1 MPSDV
6 LTLCFHT
13 RDAVERRGSSFTFEM
28 PSNRLRMPA
37 AKVALASCEFPMVQ
51 WTLEE
56 SFNRLY
62 TNEGVRIDDASMQ
75 TFSVAVKTPESREE
89 VCVKVH
95 LIRLNPVESAK
106 EFAGTHL
113 EVRFAHPHGL
123 HDKHSHACLIGDAR
137 GDVALMGSAA
147 SIVDERTIRLPSTRG
162 SGASFLYTPT
172 FPSVSFVCETLTHAL
187 KEHRSTLQVAVRL
200 EYDAE
205 RDIVRTVFFDAP
217 DGCLVRVLP
226 SRLSAAL
233 GISSMPH
240 RISEDGRSVPSEPT
254 GLWDYVELP
263 PGFYTPCHRPL
274 GTGAPMR
281 ISSEFEGAV
290 NRLYFPLVTS
300 DDGKTA
306 KKHAIVFTDSDGR
319 PHTAAFPSGRYTP
332 QTFCLQLEEAMTRS
346 VQKLRPDLEFT
357 VSHNEDRFCFACE
370 STRDGRVESATFG
383 LLFNHPVCFDPRRIG
398 FPAQPLFGCATYV
411 ASSRTRFTGGMQRAA
426 SNVVR
431 ISEIPGQ
438 KRFSFHSTTPPLMV
452 SVVVDRRPGLV
463 NVRTH
468 VNGLPFAHGY
478 QKGDVV
484 CISSIETRNV
494 KIRSEEEDGN
504 VDVDERGAETVDCTA
519 ARIPSKCSCVVLEC
533 SSTDAC
539 FLSLS
544 VPSSLSGIGDKDT
557 SFYVRGYAEPWNM
570 CLQTQIRAGP
580 HAGVSTTCDSLGSR
594 RFHTQRERRDGPA
607 IRCTARALPGPSGLR
622 APHVFRKLWKH
633 LDAFVRGENRSVFC
647 KLSLYPLF
655 REERMLPRDTTLL
668 RDNMSRFTIAFWNPD
683 LRTPYH
689 FHGAEFSFSLSFVS
703 TGPEGL

>member
-95 LIRLNPVESAK
+95 LPIRLNPVESAK

-300 DDGKTA
+300 DDGKTCQKA
-306 KKHAIVFTDSDGR
+306 RHRIYGQRRSSPHGSLSEWSVHASDILPATRGSDDAFR
-319 PHTAAFPSGRYTP
+319 PEVETG
-332 QTFCLQLEEAMTRS
+332 
-346 VQKLRPDLEFT
+346 LEFT

-370 STRDGRVESATFG
+370 STRRSRGVRDVRSSVQP
-383 LLFNHPVCFDPRRIG
+383 PVCFDPRRIG
-398 FPAQPLFGCATYV
+398 FPAQPL
-411 ASSRTRFTGGMQRAA
+411 S
-426 SNVVR
+426 
-431 ISEIPGQ
+431 
-438 KRFSFHSTTPPLMV
+438 
-452 SVVVDRRPGLV
+452 
-463 NVRTH
+463 
-468 VNGLPFAHGY
+468 
-478 QKGDVV
+478 
-484 CISSIETRNV
+484 
-494 KIRSEEEDGN
+494 
-504 VDVDERGAETVDCTA
+504 GA
-519 ARIPSKCSCVVLEC
+519 P
-533 SSTDAC
+533 
-539 FLSLS
+539 
-544 VPSSLSGIGDKDT
+544 
-557 SFYVRGYAEPWNM
+557 
-570 CLQTQIRAGP
+570 
-580 HAGVSTTCDSLGSR
+580 
-594 RFHTQRERRDGPA
+594 
-607 IRCTARALPGPSGLR
+607 
-622 APHVFRKLWKH
+622 
-633 LDAFVRGENRSVFC
+633 
-647 KLSLYPLF
+647 
-655 REERMLPRDTTLL
+655 RMLPRVE
-668 RDNMSRFTIAFWNPD
+668 RGSREGCSAPPRTSCAFPKSQGRSGSRSIRRRHRSWC
-683 LRTPYH
+683 R
-689 FHGAEFSFSLSFVS
+689 SW
-703 TGPEGL
+703 